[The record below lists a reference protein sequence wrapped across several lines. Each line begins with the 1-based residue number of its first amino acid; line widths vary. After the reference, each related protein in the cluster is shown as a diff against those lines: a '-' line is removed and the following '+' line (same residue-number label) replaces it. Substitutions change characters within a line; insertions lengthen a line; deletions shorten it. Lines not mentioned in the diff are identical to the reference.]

1 MSIDQMKVK
10 KYTCSIKND
19 RFQFMNLKNIIILI
33 DLRNAKKVY
42 FMNISFI
49 ISKSIILTSSSKS
62 VKTVMSLHKADHMSV
77 F

>member
-49 ISKSIILTSSSKS
+49 ISKSIILTSSSES
-62 VKTVMSLHKADHMSV
+62 VKTVMSLLKADHMSV

>member
-33 DLRNAKKVY
+33 DLRNAVRDLSRASQIE
-42 FMNISFI
+42 MSFN
-49 ISKSIILTSSSKS
+49 
-62 VKTVMSLHKADHMSV
+62 
-77 F
+77 

>member
-19 RFQFMNLKNIIILI
+19 RFQFTNLKNIIILI

-49 ISKSIILTSSSKS
+49 ISKSIILTSSSES